1 MSLFKSYWTVQGI
14 SPDARDA
21 AIRAAEANGEELG
34 VWLSRLINRV
44 SAAESHRV
52 PVSQPRPVNATVNSD
67 EKMSSIERAMIQS
80 RDPGKAETA

>member
-21 AIRAAEANGEELG
+21 AIRAAEADGEELG

-52 PVSQPRPVNATVNSD
+52 PVTPARQVNSD
-67 EKMSSIERAMIQS
+67 NGDKMSSIERAMIQP